1 MFCWNGCACGG
12 VEPTVKQRFARGV
25 VGFVG
30 LLVLVAGCASA
41 TSARSGLSAPP
52 ASSAISSPSTA
63 PVASV
68 GATCG
73 SVGTNDFSAATV
85 LFQADADAVPCLARA
100 MTTCRPAS
108 LDISQ
113 IGVDAG
119 VDYLLTITG
128 PATNGCK
135 ARLAVTTFVAPVP
148 SPEPTPVTAEC
159 TARMQDTDVL
169 IVCPD
174 RIYLLPPS
182 VASPQPTLPESSPP
196 ASTPPPM
203 PLPSTPSPRPG
214 RSSIFTQQPS
224 EGPSGYPTGDNAQVV
239 AVAADAAGQPLITLL
254 IPNMYCSAMF
264 FDIPA
269 IPAPNGRPCVVTF
282 DAGTGQVGPAD
293 ATSTDAAATCPAWP
307 TPHVTFIVD
316 QPPTAGCTTDP
327 TPVAGLY
334 PGAIGW
340 LVEGGGV
347 PYFVLANGTEFHP
360 PARHIAAHLTPS
372 VAPTP

>member
-135 ARLAVTTFVAPVP
+135 ARLAVTTFVAPVT

-182 VASPQPTLPESSPP
+182 VASPQPTLPDSSPP
-196 ASTPPPM
+196 ARTPPPSTRSTLPA
-203 PLPSTPSPRPG
+203 PLSTV
-214 RSSIFTQQPS
+214 TQQPS

-239 AVAADAAGQPLITLL
+239 AVATDAAGQPLITLL
-254 IPNMYCSAMF
+254 IPNIYCSAMF

-316 QPPTAGCTTDP
+316 PPPTAGCTADP

-340 LVEGGGV
+340 LVEGGGL

-360 PARHIAAHLTPS
+360 PARHSAAHLTPS